1 MSNVFEEPLGSAA
14 LSHGC
19 REIEGEPKPGLEET
33 VDEAIYKVL
42 VAQRRE
48 INRRNL
54 PDLEE

>member
-1 MSNVFEEPLGSAA
+1 MSEMVNPAPAPVA

-19 REIEGEPKPGLEET
+19 REIEGKPQPGLE
-33 VDEAIYKVL
+33 DGADAAIFKVM

-54 PDLEE
+54 PDLEP

>member
-1 MSNVFEEPLGSAA
+1 MSKEVGEAQAPAWTP
-14 LSHGC
+14 HGWH
-19 REIEGEPKPGLEET
+19 EIEGEPKPGIENA
-33 VDEAIYKVL
+33 VDDAIYKVL